1 MGELLIR
8 RRELLLPSSAPSEWD
23 YEWHFTDGLPSND
36 GWTKSGADTPTMTA
50 AGLETAR
57 TYYTRELPITKGVI
71 EAKFAIKNT
80 RTSMNR
86 NRALLRI
93 GNSSKAV
100 YVVFTRYNSNLIV
113 LYDDSNLQSSNP
125 TQIGTFTWGGEYT
138 VRLSINGAVGSVEI
152 NGVTVKDDVD
162 TSSIYAKGALLFGNN
177 QQYGV
182 SVWQYVKYKSLD

>member
-1 MGELLIR
+1 
-8 RRELLLPSSAPSEWD
+8 
-23 YEWHFTDGLPSND
+23 
-36 GWTKSGADTPTMTA
+36 
-50 AGLETAR
+50 
-57 TYYTRELPITKGVI
+57 
-71 EAKFAIKNT
+71 
-80 RTSMNR
+80 MNR

-93 GNSSKAV
+93 GNGSKAV

-113 LYDDSNLQSSNP
+113 LYDDSNVQSSST
-125 TQIGTFTWGGEYT
+125 TQLGTFTWGGEYV